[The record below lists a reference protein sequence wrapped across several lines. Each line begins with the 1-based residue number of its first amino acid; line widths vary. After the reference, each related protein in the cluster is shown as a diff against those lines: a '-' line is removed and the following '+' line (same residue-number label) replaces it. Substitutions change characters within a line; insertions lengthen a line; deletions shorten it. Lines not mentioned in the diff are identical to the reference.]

1 MLKFSAIKGQ
11 GNSRFGQ
18 RGRLEPTT
26 PGNWG
31 CVHVVSVLFAY
42 FGLVSPLSLWGI
54 FKMIARLQ
62 LAHQGLQNL
71 RLEALNVDRFTPRT
85 IDQAT
90 KCGAYLSAYERQRLK
105 TLFFAM
111 LGDDFFTMY
120 RFDTLSFSC
129 SVEVRTAH
137 IRVFPKMNCLVPA
150 AEAILVCG

>member
-1 MLKFSAIKGQ
+1 MTSCTLSMGNFEGLKFIPRRSIASCLRRGMLKFSAIKGQ

-54 FKMIARLQ
+54 VKMIARLQ
-62 LAHQGLQNL
+62 LAHQGIQNL

-90 KCGAYLSAYERQRLK
+90 KFGAYLSAYERQRLK
-105 TLFFAM
+105 TLFSPCWGM
-111 LGDDFFTMY
+111 TSL
-120 RFDTLSFSC
+120 RCINL
-129 SVEVRTAH
+129 RH
-137 IRVFPKMNCLVPA
+137 
-150 AEAILVCG
+150 